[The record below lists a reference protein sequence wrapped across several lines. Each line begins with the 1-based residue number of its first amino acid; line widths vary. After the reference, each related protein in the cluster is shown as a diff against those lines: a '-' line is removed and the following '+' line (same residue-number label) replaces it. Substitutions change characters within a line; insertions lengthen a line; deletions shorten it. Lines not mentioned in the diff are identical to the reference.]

1 MMNVLNYQIVQ
12 VRVIMGPEQSY
23 DTLHTEL
30 LLILRV
36 FMQFNPYVG
45 TLINLYGNRFR
56 ETWHESQ
63 IKIMIRPRHF

>member
-12 VRVIMGPEQSY
+12 VRVTMGPEQSY

-30 LLILRV
+30 LLILSV
-36 FMQFNPYVG
+36 FKQFNPYVG

-56 ETWHESQ
+56 ET
-63 IKIMIRPRHF
+63 

>member
-12 VRVIMGPEQSY
+12 VRVTMGPEQSY

-36 FMQFNPYVG
+36 FMQFNPSWAPLSISMAIVFVKHD
-45 TLINLYGNRFR
+45 TNR
-56 ETWHESQ
+56 
-63 IKIMIRPRHF
+63 KLKL